1 MAMTTVT
8 MSPRINMGNYS
19 SIGPSASVTRDCN
32 TDEEVTAL
40 IEEVSQ
46 LVQRVAVEEGAI
58 LASVQ
63 AENPGQGRRA

>member
-32 TDEEVTAL
+32 TDEDVTAL

-46 LVQRVAVEEGAI
+46 LVQRVAAEEMAI
-58 LASVQ
+58 LAAVQ
-63 AENPGQGRRA
+63 NPGRG